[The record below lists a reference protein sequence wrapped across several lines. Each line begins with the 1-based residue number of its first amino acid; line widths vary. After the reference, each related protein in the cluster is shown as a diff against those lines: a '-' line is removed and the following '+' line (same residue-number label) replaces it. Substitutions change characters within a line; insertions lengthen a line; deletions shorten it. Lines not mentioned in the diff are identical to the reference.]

1 MANDNIENFN
11 EHRLLKEIDKL
22 SKDEDIIKFAH
33 WVNKYVT
40 KEFCVEPEQK

>member
-1 MANDNIENFN
+1 MVNDNIENLN

-22 SKDEDIIKFAH
+22 SKDKDIIKFAH

-40 KEFCVEPEQK
+40 EEFSSDPRQK

>member
-1 MANDNIENFN
+1 MPNDNIESFD
-11 EHRLLKEIDKL
+11 EHRLIKEIDKL

-40 KEFCVEPEQK
+40 KEFPRKPEQ